1 MALAGCHA
9 TNPWRPPEFLSQ
21 VRTLLRREKWR
32 IALAPHPDRDFVEF
46 ILEGLESGFRVGFYY
61 RMAECAKARGNMTS
75 VCEDKN
81 MISAFLNEEC
91 LVGPLDPRAFPSVR
105 CSPIGLVPKGSTR
118 KWRFKAVD
126 KGELGGARAPPNFL
140 SHFIKIIT
148 VQSRAWQSQC
158 QYCADTARGIIKGG
172 F

>member
-1 MALAGCHA
+1 MPFGLCNAPA
-9 TNPWRPPEFLSQ
+9 TFQRLKDR
-21 VRTLLRREKWR
+21 VLGGLKW
-32 IALAPHPDRDFVEF
+32 
-46 ILEGLESGFRVGFYY
+46 S
-61 RMAECAKARGNMTS
+61 S
-75 VCEDKN
+75 
-81 MISAFLNEEC
+81 C
-91 LVGPLDPRAFPSVR
+91 LVYFDDIIV
-105 CSPIGLVPKGSTR
+105 VGSTF
-118 KWRFKAVD
+118 KDKAVD